1 MRQQVEVSG
10 DKLAPQSGAQESGAG
25 HLHRGAI
32 SGEGVFKSWEGMT
45 FRCTL
50 MGLRYL
56 TNCLQ
61 VTSNN
66 KEKVHCLCMF
76 IVSQES

>member
-1 MRQQVEVSG
+1 MPMRQQVEMSD
-10 DKLAPQSGAQESGAG
+10 DKLAPQSGAQESRTG

-32 SGEGVFKSWEGMT
+32 SGDRVFKSWEGRT
-45 FRCTL
+45 FCCTL
-50 MGLRYL
+50 MRLRYL

-66 KEKVHCLCMF
+66 
-76 IVSQES
+76 